1 MPTKRSSRKNP
12 PNLSA
17 AQMESPE
24 TLSPDELATRRANID
39 AEVAERTLRQGHD
52 LLMQGA
58 RLLAQRRSGE
68 AAEKLEG
75 AAILLPDNVDVAINL
90 AGAYIL
96 QRRYDK
102 AVALLERA
110 SELSPDNAMVWVNLA
125 AAHLGRLELSGPQQ
139 QAQAINAYHRALQLD
154 PSAPNVH
161 YNLGLIY
168 KDRKE
173 WTEAQTQF
181 RRALEVNPGDD
192 DARHWLE
199 WLSARDSAN
208 RESVNSEQ

>member
-1 MPTKRSSRKNP
+1 M
-12 PNLSA
+12 
-17 AQMESPE
+17 
-24 TLSPDELATRRANID
+24 D

-58 RLLAQRRSGE
+58 RLLAQRRPGE

-125 AAHLGRLELSGPQQ
+125 AAYLGRLELSGPQQ
-139 QAQAINAYHRALQLD
+139 QAQAISAYHRALQLD

-173 WTEAQTQF
+173 WTAAQTQF

-199 WLSARDSAN
+199 WLASL
-208 RESVNSEQ
+208 